1 MMYVVVYIT
10 MQQQQL
16 TGFNGRR
23 IAYYYFFLFLLSWLY
38 LFDRVILEI
47 LEYAKSRIQELLMS
61 QGG

>member
-1 MMYVVVYIT
+1 

-38 LFDRVILEI
+38 LFDQSSDDIGDIGVCQVA
-47 LEYAKSRIQELLMS
+47 YTELLMS

>member
-1 MMYVVVYIT
+1 

-23 IAYYYFFLFLLSWLY
+23 IAYYYFFSFLAFLALFIRLSDIGDIGVCQVAY
-38 LFDRVILEI
+38 T
-47 LEYAKSRIQELLMS
+47 ELLMS

>member
-23 IAYYYFFLFLLSWLY
+23 IAYYYFFSFLAFLALFIRLSDIGDIGVCQVAY
-38 LFDRVILEI
+38 T
-47 LEYAKSRIQELLMS
+47 ELLMS